1 MYYRCKTRI
10 RNYTLKS
17 GIHINHSR
25 HQLDSTSRFVYLT
38 HTQNEA
44 INTYI
49 AKCAPKTK
57 AYGMTISLTN
67 RVTIAIGISDF
78 GAEKH

>member
-1 MYYRCKTRI
+1 MQDKDKKLYTQIWNTYQPFTSPTRLHESLRI
-10 RNYTLKS
+10 F
-17 GIHINHSR
+17 
-25 HQLDSTSRFVYLT
+25 DT